1 MAGPGGGSRGGGFS
15 GGGSFGGGSRGGGF
29 SGGGS
34 FGGGGGFHGRPP
46 HHHHHYYGGWGFFRP
61 RHYYGGY
68 YGGGCL
74 GGLLGLILAPV
85 IVVLVAAIL
94 LITSISSMASD
105 ISKGGSYQ
113 YDEYAFQA
121 YASEQYDA
129 IYGAQDS
136 TYEDNI
142 MILMLVDSEEC
153 LEYHAIGWTGDNI
166 DTRTNDMFGG
176 DGTALARAFR
186 GAMPDMY
193 RNSLT
198 RNISSIIESM
208 ESAVGSGDHFKR
220 PPITSAIPPKFVN
233 NSMLNV
239 GAMDVEY
246 ALFQFFETTGIS
258 MSFVVADTGDVFEK
272 GLDGSTIVMLIFG
285 VVLLGVA
292 IFLIVRAVKA
302 KKNGGGGTP
311 GGGGQDGSNGGPN
324 VNGQN
329 DPRYNPYSNMRF

>member
-61 RHYYGGY
+61 RRYYGGY
-68 YGGGCL
+68 YGGGGCL
-74 GGLLGLILAPV
+74 GGLLGLVLAPV
-85 IVVLVAAIL
+85 IVVLLAAIL
-94 LITSISSMASD
+94 LITSISSMVSD

-121 YASEQYDA
+121 YAGEQYDA

-176 DGTALARAFR
+176 DGTALARAFQS
-186 GAMPDMY
+186 AMPDMY

-220 PPITSAIPPKFVN
+220 TPITSAIPPKFVN

-258 MSFVVADTGDVFEK
+258 ISFVVADTGDVFEK
-272 GLDGSTIVMLIFG
+272 GLDGSTIIMLIIG
-285 VVLLGVA
+285 IVLLALA

-302 KKNGGGGTP
+302 RKNGGN
-311 GGGGQDGSNGGPN
+311 GGGNGAGGSSGGPN
-324 VNGQN
+324 VNGAN